1 MKLGHMRLDIDQE
14 AKLRRMVAGGFTLA
28 GIAGHLGITHH
39 QAKLMVQWYDLRKK
53 APPRGPRHKP
63 NDFQLREVPL
73 SDPYILNVGPDRYLE
88 ALKRHFPER
97 IP

>member
-1 MKLGHMRLDIDQE
+1 MRLDLDQE

-28 GIAGHLGITHH
+28 GIAEHLGCTIHK
-39 QAKLMVQWYDLRKK
+39 AKLLVHEYGLRKNG
-53 APPRGPRHKP
+53 APRGPRHKP

-73 SDPYILNVGPDRYLE
+73 SDPYILSVGPDRYLA

-97 IP
+97 AP

>member
-1 MKLGHMRLDIDQE
+1 MRLDLDQE

-28 GIAGHLGITHH
+28 GIAGHLGVTYH
-39 QAKLMVQWYDLRKK
+39 QARLIVQWYGLRKH
-53 APPRGPRHKP
+53 PVPRERRRRVR
-63 NDFQLREVPL
+63 DVELRDVPIGGAG
-73 SDPYILNVGPDRYLE
+73 DQYHCTTGTNDRYLE

>member
-1 MKLGHMRLDIDQE
+1 MRLDLDQE

-39 QAKLMVQWYDLRKK
+39 KAKLLVHEYGLRKK
-53 APPRGPRHKP
+53 GVPRHRVR
-63 NDFQLREVPL
+63 DVELRDVPIGG
-73 SDPYILNVGPDRYLE
+73 SGEPYFCTTGTDDKYLA